1 MDTSLI
7 NPVHFAAATAV
18 FISVVATVVVPFAL
32 DLAFRNAA
40 G

>member
-7 NPVHFAAATAV
+7 NPFHFAAATALFV
-18 FISVVATVVVPFAL
+18 SVVATVVVPFAL
-32 DLAFRNAA
+32 DLAFRNVT